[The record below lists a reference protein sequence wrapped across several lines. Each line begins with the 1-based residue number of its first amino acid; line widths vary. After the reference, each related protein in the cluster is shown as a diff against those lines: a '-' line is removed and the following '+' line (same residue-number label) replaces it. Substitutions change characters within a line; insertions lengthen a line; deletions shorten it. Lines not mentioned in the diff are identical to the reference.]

1 VVWGGGGGC
10 GGNGEVLQRR
20 QPPPTSLEIRRGCSS
35 RGGADI
41 WLGAA
46 NFSFLNT
53 PRASLNLIS
62 LGV

>member
-1 VVWGGGGGC
+1 MVVVAAVETARYC
-10 GGNGEVLQRR
+10 SADS
-20 QPPPTSLEIRRGCSS
+20 PPPTSLEIRRGCSS